1 MMVKLMILKI
11 NKHKIEIKTATT
23 FKLRLLGLMGQKE
36 IKYGLLLPNCSA
48 IHTFFMRTNI
58 DIVVI
63 NEQNQIIALEKDLKP
78 FRIFHIKKTSNS
90 ISILELPAKSINNI
104 KINDYLIFE

>member
-1 MMVKLMILKI
+1 MMVKLMILKL
-11 NKHKIEIKTATT
+11 NRKTIEIKTANS

-58 DIVVI
+58 DILVVSK
-63 NEQNQIIALEKDLKP
+63 EYQVIAIKKDLKP
-78 FRIFHIKKTSNS
+78 WQIYHVKKTSNS
-90 ISILELPAKSINNI
+90 INILELPANSI

>member
-1 MMVKLMILKI
+1 MIIKLNNKNIEVKI
-11 NKHKIEIKTATT
+11 AST
-23 FKLRLLGLMGQKE
+23 FKLRLFGLMGQKE

-78 FRIFHIKKTSNS
+78 FRIFHIKKTSDS
-90 ISILELPAKSINNI
+90 LSILELPAKSINNI
-104 KINDYLIFE
+104 KIKDYLIFE